1 LRTDGQKIRIRSF
14 SSEKDD
20 GLIASYSARLS
31 CDERIPTDG
40 DRFERD
46 RRVGVDLE
54 RLSLL
59 AKRQDKA
66 DKILSQLEPAMFRAT
81 TCAGERSRQPLRI
94 WTRKEALLKAWRGAL
109 VDLHARSGDRRD
121 GWGLHLSVR
130 RSDV

>member
-1 LRTDGQKIRIRSF
+1 MRTDGQKIRIRSF

-31 CDERIPTDG
+31 CDERIPAYG

-66 DKILSQLEPAMFRAT
+66 DKILSQLEHAMFRAT
-81 TCAGERSRQPLRI
+81 TCAGKRSRQPLRI
-94 WTRKEALLKAWRGAL
+94 LTRKEALLKAWRGAL
-109 VDLHARSGDRRD
+109 VDLHGRSGDRRD